1 MRMSKH
7 ALSKEIQR
15 ELAKLNDAIDR
26 KIVRGQSFVRE
37 ARRHK
42 ELLCTLRRIMGDE
55 GVRAGRV
62 RRAFARLMSPAR
74 RSIAAGAVG
83 RLFSFGVA

>member
-1 MRMSKH
+1 MSKH

-15 ELAKLNDAIDR
+15 ELAKLNDTIDR

-42 ELLCTLRRIMGDE
+42 ELLCTLRRMSDE
-55 GVRAGRV
+55 GVRAGCV
-62 RRAFARLMSPAR
+62 RRTFVRLMSPAR
-74 RSIAAGAVG
+74 RSIAGGAVG